1 MRKHLY
7 PHKGAFSEAPFFVAR
22 SVQKEENRLYIIVLQ
37 KIRPIPRSE
46 SGKQFAAS
54 SREHERERSRK
65 TGRSAGLVRKRSNAP
80 TPCRKPAA
88 APTGTAES
96 NSPPETKQ
104 QHPSSNNDK
113 ISLFILISNKY
124 CFSIIVRPSHG
135 SDPLRTVL
143 RRRDVRPKS
152 RNAGAPSGD
161 GAP

>member
-1 MRKHLY
+1 
-7 PHKGAFSEAPFFVAR
+7 
-22 SVQKEENRLYIIVLQ
+22 VQKEENRLYIIVLQ
-37 KIRPIPRSE
+37 RLRSILRSG

-65 TGRSAGLVRKRSNAP
+65 TGRSAGLARKRSNAP

-124 CFSIIVRPSHG
+124 CFSII
-135 SDPLRTVL
+135 L
-143 RRRDVRPKS
+143 
-152 RNAGAPSGD
+152 
-161 GAP
+161 